1 MHSGGETLHE
11 GRRWKRCEPAA
22 DIFAAAMTSFS
33 QLDPSVFL
41 TAHGWIALIWLTVME
56 IVLGID
62 NIIII
67 SILSGDLA
75 TKAQQKKARRIGLS
89 LAMITR
95 VLLLLSL
102 SWVMSLKEPLFS
114 VIDHTFSGR
123 DLVLVLGGLFLI
135 YKATVEI
142 HAKVEQKREKEG
154 ARRKAVSLLS
164 VVIQIILIDIVFSL
178 DSVIT
183 AVGMS
188 NEILIMV
195 LAVII
200 AVLIMLVASD
210 AISEFVNKHG
220 TVKVLALAFL
230 VMIGATLLMEG
241 TGSHI
246 NKAYVYF
253 AMAFSVLVESLNLRM
268 RGNEGKVK
276 GED

>member
-1 MHSGGETLHE
+1 MISL
-11 GRRWKRCEPAA
+11 
-22 DIFAAAMTSFS
+22 D

-75 TKAQQKKARRIGLS
+75 TKEEQRKARRLGLA
-89 LAMITR
+89 LAMFTR

-102 SWVMSLKEPLFS
+102 SWVMSLTEPLFA
-114 VIDHTFSGR
+114 VAGHTFSGR

-142 HAKVEQKREKEG
+142 HAKVEQKREKQG
-154 ARRKAVSLLS
+154 KRRKAVSMMS
-164 VVIQIILIDIVFSL
+164 VVVQIILIDIVFSL

-195 LAVII
+195 LAVIF

-210 AISEFVNKHG
+210 AISEFVNKHA
-220 TVKVLALAFL
+220 TVKVLALTFL

-241 TGSHI
+241 TGGHI

-253 AMAFSVLVESLNLRM
+253 AMAFSVLVEGLNLRM
-268 RGNEGKVK
+268 RVNERKLQDNDPDQGT
-276 GED
+276 

>member
-1 MHSGGETLHE
+1 MN
-11 GRRWKRCEPAA
+11 RRS

-67 SILSGDLA
+67 SILSGDLH
-75 TKAQQKKARRIGLS
+75 TKAEQKKARRIGLS

-114 VIDHTFSGR
+114 VMDHTFSGR

-210 AISEFVNKHG
+210 AISDCVNKHG

-230 VMIGATLLMEG
+230 VMIGVTLLMEG
-241 TGSHI
+241 TGTHI

-268 RGNEGKVK
+268 RVNERK
-276 GED
+276 ENSND